1 MAIPKKGDTVRQ
13 IMPEPVV
20 GVVADYVVCQ
30 ETGVVSVKVVT
41 QSDLDGDG
49 IADERYFTVDQVE
62 VVQ

>member
-30 ETGVVSVKVVT
+30 ETGIVSLKVVT
-41 QSDLDGDG
+41 TRDDDGDG
-49 IADERYFTVDQVE
+49 VMDERYFTVDQVE
-62 VVQ
+62 KVG